1 MIFKV
6 ISTCFKANKFSLD
19 EAKNTDRKS
28 SVKSTGQD
36 ARNSAHLDADVEQM
50 VMNDEQQSEE
60 NEIQLE
66 IKEIH
71 NPQSITSRQMMLN
84 ERKANVKAKKYYQN
98 TTQSNYELQGKD
110 KQEESVD
117 MMMYKKKVVE
127 EELAL
132 LKAKSKLSKWIS
144 LF

>member
-1 MIFKV
+1 M
-6 ISTCFKANKFSLD
+6 
-19 EAKNTDRKS
+19 
-28 SVKSTGQD
+28 KSTGQD

-98 TTQSNYELQGKD
+98 TTQSNYERQGKD